1 MHMIKLLIVDD
12 HPVVRQ
18 GLKQILAE
26 ASDIVVGDS
35 ATNGA
40 EAISKCDDQ
49 QWDAVLL
56 DLSMPGSDGLEVLKQ
71 VRQNHPFLPVL
82 VLSMHPED
90 QFALRAIRAG
100 ASGYLTKDS
109 APDQLVTAIRRVV
122 DGGRYLSPWLSDRL
136 AREVAAGSPAIPHEQ
151 LSDREYQVMLRIASG
166 KSTKQIAEE
175 LSLSAKTVS
184 TYRTRLSQKIG
195 LSTDAELTA
204 YVFRNRLLE

>member
-1 MHMIKLLIVDD
+1 MIQLLIVDD
-12 HPVVRQ
+12 HPVVRE

-26 ASDIVVGDS
+26 ASDVVVGDT
-35 ATNGA
+35 AINGA
-40 EAISKCDDQ
+40 EAIAKCDER

-56 DLSMPGSDGLEVLKQ
+56 DLSMPGSHGLEVLKQ
-71 VRQNHPFLPVL
+71 LRRDHPFLPIL

-109 APDQLVTAIRRVV
+109 APDQLLTAIRRVV

-136 AREVAAGSPAIPHEQ
+136 ASEIASGAPATPHEQ

-166 KSTKQIAEE
+166 KSTKQIADE

-184 TYRTRLSQKIG
+184 TYRLRLSQKVG
-195 LSTDAELTA
+195 LSTEAELTA